1 MPRAAT
7 AAGPPVRRT
16 VADLLKVI
24 RTLGDIPADRIRI
37 HPDPGTATEQDVLD
51 VLDREGRIC
60 ELINGTLVEKVMGF
74 EESLLATELITELK
88 LFLRQH
94 NLGIVTGPDGTLK
107 LTTGLLRIPDVTFV
121 SWDRLPGREFPRQ
134 PVPRLSIDLAVE
146 VISKGNTKAEMER
159 KLREYFE
166 AGTRL
171 VWFLDPKNRT
181 ARVYTAPRRSTRLT
195 EDQSLDG
202 GDVLPGFTLSLRE
215 LFERA
220 FRGPDA

>member
-1 MPRAAT
+1 MPRAAAET
-7 AAGPPVRRT
+7 PVRRT

-24 RTLGDIPADRIRI
+24 RTLGDIPADRIRL
-37 HPDPGTATEQDVLD
+37 HPEPGTATEQDVLD
-51 VLDREGRIC
+51 HEGRIC
-60 ELINGTLVEKVMGF
+60 ELIDGTLVEKVLGMRDARVSAVLIFFLEGF
-74 EESLLATELITELK
+74 LS
-88 LFLRQH
+88 RH
-94 NLGIVTGPDGTLK
+94 NLGLVTGPDGTLE

-121 SWDRLPGREFPRQ
+121 SWDRLPGRELPDR
-134 PVPRLSIDLAVE
+134 PVPRLTIDLAVE
-146 VISKGNTKAEMER
+146 VVSKGNTKAEMGR

-171 VWFLDPKNRT
+171 VWFLHPKNRT
-181 ARVYTAPRRSTRLT
+181 ARVYTSPRRFTRLT
-195 EDQSLDG
+195 EDQTLDG

>member
-7 AAGPPVRRT
+7 AAGPPVHRT

-24 RTLGDIPADRIRI
+24 RTLGDIPADRIRL
-37 HPDPGTATEQDVLD
+37 HPTPGTATEQDVLD
-51 VLDREGRIC
+51 VLDHEGRIC
-60 ELINGTLVEKVMGF
+60 ELIDGILVEKVMGYEGARVAVVLIF
-74 EESLLATELITELK
+74 FLES
-88 LFLRQH
+88 FLSRH
-94 NLGIVTGPDGTLK
+94 NLGLVTGPDGTLK

-121 SWDRLPGREFPRQ
+121 SWDRLPGREFPKQ

-171 VWFLDPKNRT
+171 VWFLYPKNRT

-202 GDVLPGFTLSLRE
+202 GDVLPGFSLSLRE

>member
-1 MPRAAT
+1 MPRTT
-7 AAGPPVRRT
+7 AVEPPVRRT

-24 RTLGDIPADRIRI
+24 RTLGDIPADRIRL
-37 HPDPGTATEQDVLD
+37 HPTPGTATEQDVLD
-51 VLDREGRIC
+51 VRRREGRTC
-60 ELINGTLVEKVMGF
+60 ELINGTLVEKAMGMLEARVAVVLIF
-74 EESLLATELITELK
+74 FLES
-88 LFLRQH
+88 FLSRH
-94 NLGIVTGPDGTLK
+94 NLGLVTGPDGTLR
-107 LTTGLLRIPDVTFV
+107 LTTGLLRIPDVTFF
-121 SWDRLPGREFPRQ
+121 SWDHLPGRRLPDE
-134 PVPRLSIDLAVE
+134 PVPRLTIDLAVE

-171 VWFLDPKNRT
+171 VWFIYSKNRT
-181 ARVYTAPRRSTRLT
+181 ARVYTSPRRFTRLA
-195 EDQSLDG
+195 EDQSLNG